1 MVNTLAK
8 MDIRLVILLLFLIPV
23 IAIGALFATGSMN
36 TLWVVLVGGVMLYLI
51 YTLYARRI
59 DKEIIQSDAKKATPA
74 KMYMDGVD
82 FMPTNRNVLYGY
94 HFKSITAAGPITGV
108 ILAAS
113 IWGWLPAILWLIL
126 GVTFIGWASDYSAI
140 MLSVRNDGN
149 SLSAIAYRLIAPRT
163 RTVLFVFIFF
173 YLLVV
178 AGAFLGLLTA
188 VLAARPDTPFGIV
201 VLAIMALLA
210 GQMLYKWKMDLI
222 VVTAVTV
229 ILTLVA
235 MGLGPLGVD
244 LTKSPTPWSQGPVS
258 GAVVALNGAVD
269 SLTGNQAVMSI
280 VDPTAFDPRVPAAVN
295 GVRPTTALYDAAT
308 GAIKTMPSYIFW
320 GLLLLVFCYLGSNL
334 PIWRFAQPVNYIG
347 FWITLI
353 VIVLSALGAV
363 LAPFLSPKDSTFVLA
378 PIVKPDF
385 GFGFVAGKAYF
396 PLWPMLF
403 VTIACGAISGWH
415 SLIGSVNTSR
425 QIELETDALPVGG
438 GGMLS
443 ENGVGLMSLIAASI
457 TGVTGAGAFAAGMG
471 KMMGVLFGAASVP
484 FGTAIAYGTFV
495 VIVITVTQLIFRVMR
510 VTLTEWIG
518 DTVPAFKNVTVS
530 TVFSMLL
537 TFFLV
542 LTSTF
547 VYLYQLFG
555 ASNQLMAALGLLL
568 VTIWLRSTKRNPLYA
583 GIPMIFMYVTTMVAL
598 LVNAYNQWVN
608 VLTAPAFQGQLV
620 VQIGGWFMLLVS
632 ALLFVAAAFIAWD
645 GWKAWQRYGAKPQA
659 ATAPAE

>member
-1 MVNTLAK
+1 
-8 MDIRLVILLLFLIPV
+8 MDIRLVVLLLILIPIIV
-23 IAIGALFATGSMN
+23 IGALFATGTMN
-36 TLWVVLVGGVMLYLI
+36 TLWVVLVGGVMIYLV

-82 FMPTNRNVLYGY
+82 FMPTSRNVLYGY
-94 HFKSITAAGPITGV
+94 HFKSVTAAGPITGV

-113 IWGWLPAILWLIL
+113 IWGWLPAMLWLIL
-126 GVTFIGWASDYSAI
+126 GVTFIGWAADYSAI

-149 SLSAIAYRLIAPRT
+149 SLSAVAYRLIAPRT

-188 VLAARPDTPFGIV
+188 ILAARPDTPFGI
-201 VLAIMALLA
+201 IMLGAMGLLA

-222 VVTAVTV
+222 LVTAVTV
-229 ILTLVA
+229 IITLVA

-244 LTKSPTPWSQGPVS
+244 LAKSPVPWNQGPVS
-258 GAVVALNGAVD
+258 GAMVALNGAVD
-269 SLTGNQAVMSI
+269 SISGNQAIMTI
-280 VDPTAFDPRVPAAVN
+280 VDPTAFDPRVPAPGAD
-295 GVRPTTALYDAAT
+295 GKRASTALYDAAT
-308 GAIKTMPSYIFW
+308 GAIKTMPSYVFW
-320 GLLLLVFCYLGSNL
+320 GLFLLVFSYLGSNL

-353 VIVLSALGAV
+353 VIVLSAVGAV
-363 LAPFLSPKDSTFVLA
+363 LAPFIAPKVSTFVLA
-378 PIVKPDF
+378 PITKPDL
-385 GFGFVAGKAYF
+385 GFTFVAGKAYQ

-403 VTIACGAISGWH
+403 ITIACGAISGWH
-415 SLIGSVNTSR
+415 SLVGSVNTSR
-425 QIELETDALPVGG
+425 QIEFETDALPVGG

-443 ENGVGLMSLIAASI
+443 ENAVGLMSLIAASI

-471 KMMGVLFGAASVP
+471 RLMGILFGEASVP

-495 VIVITVTQLIFRVMR
+495 VIVLTVTQLIFRVMR
-510 VTLTEWIG
+510 VTLTEWVG
-518 DTVPAFKNVTVS
+518 DIFPAFKNMTVS
-530 TVFSMLL
+530 AVFSMLL
-537 TFFLV
+537 TLFLV

-568 VTIWLRSTKRNPLYA
+568 VTIWLRSIKRNPLYA
-583 GIPMIFMYVTTMVAL
+583 AIPMIFMYVTTMVAL
-598 LVNAYNQWVN
+598 IVNAYNQWVN
-608 VLTAPAFQGQLV
+608 VLTAPAFQGQLI
-620 VQIGGWFMLLVS
+620 VQVGGWFMLLVS
-632 ALLFVAAAFIAWD
+632 VLLFVTAALIAWD
-645 GWKAWQRYGAKPQA
+645 GWAAWQRYGGKAKAAQA
-659 ATAPAE
+659 PTE